1 MQQEQINLRKYY
13 ESDGYVVMPG
23 LITTDKVESLLK
35 AYREQIVPSKAK
47 FFRQNTNVYETNRF
61 TSGGHVAQ
69 SFLDIHN
76 YKKFPEFRKSA
87 LDIYFSNEMLQA
99 LSDLTGSSRHN
110 LMESTLFDANT
121 VTPAHQDWWYLDS
134 IPNGHLLAA
143 WIALEDIEEDAGR
156 FYLVPQTH
164 KTVLHESGMPHS
176 VWLARMKEYVDAHAD
191 KVLVPALKKGD
202 VVFWNSGTIHGSLPT
217 KDLRYS
223 RKSMIGHYMPSE
235 LTFGNLFTTKS
246 WVKYETYEGHQ
257 YFANQPE
264 YSLRAEVI
272 SKVKTAL
279 YNSPRLL
286 KYARKFQKHSI
297 AET

>member
-13 ESDGYVVMPG
+13 ESNGYVVVPG

-35 AYREQIVPSKAK
+35 AYTEQIVPSKTK
-47 FFRQNTNVYETNRF
+47 FFRQNTNVYESNRF

-87 LDIYFSNEMLQA
+87 LDIYFSDEMLHVLA
-99 LSDLTGSSRHN
+99 DLTGSSRHN

-134 IPNGHLLAA
+134 IPNGRLLAA
-143 WIALEDIEEDAGR
+143 WLALEDIEEDAGR

-164 KTVLHESGMPHS
+164 KTVLHESSMPHS
-176 VWLARMKEYVDAHAD
+176 VWLARMKEYVDTHGD
-191 KVLVPALKKGD
+191 KVFAPELKKGD

-217 KDLRYS
+217 KNPKYS

-235 LTFGNLFTTKS
+235 LQFGNLFTTKP

-264 YSLRAEVI
+264 YSLKAEVI
-272 SKVKTAL
+272 SKVKIAL
-279 YNSPRLL
+279 YDSPRLL
-286 KYARKFQKHSI
+286 KFARQFQKRSI